1 MVKVKHKTHKI
12 QAAHGTS
19 VTSNSLSG
27 LDTAQYSILNH
38 TARGKGLLPISFQ
51 APDFISICHSLWSQR
66 YLPLDNLFNISLSY
80 FLIQSRN
87 DSVFH
92 VDVRNKSALFKKYE
106 EECWVQN

>member
-38 TARGKGLLPISFQ
+38 TARGKGSF
-51 APDFISICHSLWSQR
+51 A
-66 YLPLDNLFNISLSY
+66 Y
-80 FLIQSRN
+80 FLSSSWFYINLSQSLE
-87 DSVFH
+87 SEIF
-92 VDVRNKSALFKKYE
+92 AFGQLI
-106 EECWVQN
+106 